1 MLSVDIPSGVAGAT
15 GAVPGPAVAAERT
28 VTFAAPKVGLVQ
40 YPGAGLAG
48 SVEVAD
54 IGIPDRLIEEEAE
67 MEEFGYAQRTGVRG
81 GIGPEER
88 SRIADGQYVKKVRR
102 GQN

>member
-1 MLSVDIPSGVAGAT
+1 MADEKWWNRATCQGQDLNLFYDEERGDGSAKFFCASSGCPVVMECLKSA
-15 GAVPGPAVAAERT
+15 
-28 VTFAAPKVGLVQ
+28 
-40 YPGAGLAG
+40 
-48 SVEVAD
+48 
-54 IGIPDRLIEEEAE
+54 LIEEEAE